1 MIAIRTLEED
11 SEQLSKFC
19 LGVWKRRYADRM
31 PVPLWSAPFFDWELL
46 SGDSG
51 SRDFLVAAYDKSRL
65 VGILPARPVQFHVGE
80 RRIAGTFGSFFSV
93 DPEYDGQGVA
103 LKLHLEQRRRHKERG
118 VPLSTG
124 FVFLGSALAM
134 GKDFWF
140 RLRTIKVVSRIG
152 MWVRL
157 IDHRAVSRFEC
168 SRRDS
173 WATRLVGLFQ
183 GPPRPAED
191 EIGIRPF
198 RDSDLPDCLR
208 LVNDISDAADFGLI
222 WDEHSLSR
230 QLSFHALPRTIVA
243 EQDGRVK
250 GFANYFPLD
259 ILGHETVRAGVI
271 DVLSI
276 AELPFARQKD
286 LLRATLTHMRE
297 DGCHLALLLRVPGYA
312 RRLMYGTGFV
322 PQPTDYWYVNET
334 IGPDSAAPETRRIH
348 VVWR

>member
-1 MIAIRTLEED
+1 MIEIRTLEED
-11 SEQLSKFC
+11 SEELSKFC
-19 LGVWKRRYADRM
+19 LAVWKDRYAHRM
-31 PVPLWSAPFFDWELL
+31 PVPLWSAPFLEWELL
-46 SGDSG
+46 SDDSAC
-51 SRDFLVAAYDKSRL
+51 RDFLVAAYDKSRL
-65 VGILPARPVQFHVGE
+65 VGILPAHRVQYHLGD

-93 DPEYDGQGVA
+93 APEYDGQGVA

-140 RLRTIKVVSRIG
+140 RLRSVKVVSRIG

-168 SRRDS
+168 SPRDG
-173 WATRLVGLFQ
+173 WASRFVGLFQ
-183 GPPRPAED
+183 GPPRPAHH

-198 RDSDLPDCLR
+198 RDSDLPECLR
-208 LVNDISDAADFGLI
+208 LANDISHAADFGLI
-222 WDEHSLSR
+222 WDERSLGR

-243 EQDGRVK
+243 EQEGRVK

-271 DVLSI
+271 DMLSI

-286 LLRATLTHMRE
+286 LLRATLTRMHE
-297 DGCHLALLLRVPGYA
+297 EGCHLALLLRVPGYA

-322 PQPTDYWYVNET
+322 PQPSDYCYVNET
-334 IGPDSAAPETRRIH
+334 IGPDPAVPETRRIH
-348 VVWR
+348 VLWR